1 MHKVEKF
8 VVMDEKITPLTT
20 EYGDLFMY
28 EVIIVRPSRDTM
40 LPITPTDRRPNP
52 SDSQAI
58 SNVSERLIE
67 YIRFLVRLSSKLFL
81 RRVTLSIT
89 KQNDEDQEIL
99 SLEIFPDMTL
109 DTVRSSVQAETGI
122 DPRSQH
128 LYHNGRLI
136 TDSSKTM
143 EELQIGD
150 GEMLALHVR
159 SSRSNAGA
167 GPSNPGRQQREQQGS
182 AALDHDPEVMR
193 LTILGNPATRALIQ
207 QNNPQLAAVLDDPV
221 AFRNMISGDRDRE
234 RRERA
239 ERQRAIQ
246 ALNDD
251 PFNVESQA
259 KIEEMIRQECVQE
272 NLQINGNKVQALVD
286 SGAQVTIM
294 SPACAEACGIMRLVD
309 TRFSGIARGVGTA
322 NIIGRVHTAPIKI
335 GSLHLPCS
343 FTVMEG
349 KAVDLLLGIDMLK
362 RYQACIDLMKN
373 KLVIQGQE
381 IDFLGEADIPRQLE
395 EQILDEPTIS
405 GPGGTTIGARSGA
418 IRAPAATGS
427 SAGAADPVS
436 ATPAP
441 SAPAPAQASAP
452 AYPQEHIDTLMGLG
466 FTREKAIE
474 ALRSTDGNLEYA
486 ANYLYQQL

>member
-1 MHKVEKF
+1 MLPH
-8 VVMDEKITPLTT
+8 VMRMENRLAHSCHYII
-20 EYGDLFMY
+20 FMY
-28 EVIIVRPSRDTM
+28 ETRPPTITM
-40 LPITPTDRRPNP
+40 
-52 SDSQAI
+52 
-58 SNVSERLIE
+58 
-67 YIRFLVRLSSKLFL
+67 
-81 RRVTLSIT
+81 RVTLSIT

-272 NLQINGNKVQALVD
+272 NLQSAMEHTPEVFGQVHLLYCNVEVNGNKVQALVD

>member
-1 MHKVEKF
+1 
-8 VVMDEKITPLTT
+8 
-20 EYGDLFMY
+20 
-28 EVIIVRPSRDTM
+28 
-40 LPITPTDRRPNP
+40 
-52 SDSQAI
+52 
-58 SNVSERLIE
+58 
-67 YIRFLVRLSSKLFL
+67 
-81 RRVTLSIT
+81 
-89 KQNDEDQEIL
+89 
-99 SLEIFPDMTL
+99 MTL

-122 DPRSQH
+122 DPISQH

-143 EELQIGD
+143 EQLQIGD

-159 SSRSNAGA
+159 SPRSNAGA

-193 LTILGNPATRALIQ
+193 LTILGDPATRAVVEAR
-207 QNNPQLAAVLDDPV
+207 NPQLAAVLDDPV

-272 NLQINGNKVQALVD
+272 NLQIFGQVHLLYCNVEVNGNKVQALVD

-418 IRAPAATGS
+418 VRAPAAIGA
-427 SAGAADPVS
+427 SADAAGPTS
-436 ATPAP
+436 TTPAP
-441 SAPAPAQASAP
+441 SVPAPAQASAP

-466 FTREKAIE
+466 FSREKAIE

>member
-40 LPITPTDRRPNP
+40 LPIRGM
-52 SDSQAI
+52 
-58 SNVSERLIE
+58 
-67 YIRFLVRLSSKLFL
+67 
-81 RRVTLSIT
+81 RVTLSIT

>member
-1 MHKVEKF
+1 
-8 VVMDEKITPLTT
+8 
-20 EYGDLFMY
+20 MY

-272 NLQINGNKVQALVD
+272 NLQSA
-286 SGAQVTIM
+286 M
-294 SPACAEACGIMRLVD
+294 E
-309 TRFSGIARGVGTA
+309 
-322 NIIGRVHTAPIKI
+322 HTP
-335 GSLHLPCS
+335 
-343 FTVMEG
+343 EG
-349 KAVDLLLGIDMLK
+349 K
-362 RYQACIDLMKN
+362 
-373 KLVIQGQE
+373 
-381 IDFLGEADIPRQLE
+381 
-395 EQILDEPTIS
+395 
-405 GPGGTTIGARSGA
+405 
-418 IRAPAATGS
+418 
-427 SAGAADPVS
+427 
-436 ATPAP
+436 
-441 SAPAPAQASAP
+441 
-452 AYPQEHIDTLMGLG
+452 
-466 FTREKAIE
+466 
-474 ALRSTDGNLEYA
+474 
-486 ANYLYQQL
+486 